1 MSFRKRNSH
10 TKSKRADST
19 KIHVVVRVRPRI
31 AEDLDSTIHK
41 RPGAS
46 AYEECVEE
54 DEARSSVFLKKPYFD
69 TREFAFDCVLGRG
82 ATQAQAYE
90 AVARGVVDDVMA
102 GFNGTILAYGQ
113 TGTGKTHTIYGP
125 LSYWRRPGRTSW
137 IEPSASAAGS
147 ARAAQL
153 QEGGL
158 LPQLELSG
166 IVTRAALQIFATVDE
181 RRAAD
186 AARSMQFA
194 VSLSSLQIYQ
204 ESTSDLLAD
213 PAHSPP
219 LQVREDPAHGVY
231 VEGLSEHPVTSPE
244 HVLELVHESAT
255 NRATCST
262 SMNRASSRS
271 HALLL
276 LRVEQANLPPDEPPP
291 DDDASNGVSAA
302 SEATTALAV
311 RRAVL
316 SIVDL
321 AGSERVCKSGSEGTR
336 LDEAKRINKSIAALG
351 NCIAALASAPAS
363 GRHVPFRDSKLT
375 RLLMSSLGGN
385 TKTALC
391 VTVGPALHNYDETF
405 CTLLLATRAMAVKNY
420 ARVNERLE
428 RPRGDGMGDHEQK
441 ALYKQMQA
449 LQSEVDRLRRKENE
463 ALPREALPRAMPRAV
478 TPATSDGGTSDF
490 SSYQDLADHGLGA
503 PTPMPHAAV
512 AALQAAGR
520 AASFPRSASHSR
532 SASATS
538 SPSMARHS
546 SSELPRPHSAASLAS
561 LTQAAREHVPAWSE
575 VAWFPGE
582 QAAAAAQRQQ
592 QQQIYEQQQQQQA
605 EQAVQQLASLS
616 SSRPPSL
623 APSPLVGRPP
633 ADWPAA
639 AAPPA
644 SPAVSTADFDAAVAA
659 ASAAAVAPPAP
670 PPPTLPPPRPPPPR
684 RRARARRRPRR
695 RRTTRASCSS
705 GSRAG
710 ATARRRA
717 TLC

>member
-1 MSFRKRNSH
+1 M
-10 TKSKRADST
+10 
-19 KIHVVVRVRPRI
+19 I
-31 AEDLDSTIHK
+31 AVHK
-41 RPGAS
+41 RPGVFGVAR
-46 AYEECVEE
+46 CRLEE
-54 DEARSSVFLKKPYFD
+54 DGALVGLPQDGRTSTRASSPSTACSAA
-69 TREFAFDCVLGRG
+69 TRR
-82 ATQAQAYE
+82 AQAYE

-137 IEPSASAAGS
+137 IEARRRRRPP

-153 QEGGL
+153 HEAGL

-375 RLLMSSLGGN
+375 RLLGSPRLGGN
-385 TKTALC
+385 TKTALN
-391 VTVGPALHNYDETF
+391 A
-405 CTLLLATRAMAVKNY
+405 
-420 ARVNERLE
+420 
-428 RPRGDGMGDHEQK
+428 
-441 ALYKQMQA
+441 
-449 LQSEVDRLRRKENE
+449 
-463 ALPREALPRAMPRAV
+463 
-478 TPATSDGGTSDF
+478 
-490 SSYQDLADHGLGA
+490 
-503 PTPMPHAAV
+503 
-512 AALQAAGR
+512 
-520 AASFPRSASHSR
+520 
-532 SASATS
+532 
-538 SPSMARHS
+538 
-546 SSELPRPHSAASLAS
+546 
-561 LTQAAREHVPAWSE
+561 
-575 VAWFPGE
+575 
-582 QAAAAAQRQQ
+582 
-592 QQQIYEQQQQQQA
+592 
-605 EQAVQQLASLS
+605 
-616 SSRPPSL
+616 
-623 APSPLVGRPP
+623 
-633 ADWPAA
+633 
-639 AAPPA
+639 
-644 SPAVSTADFDAAVAA
+644 
-659 ASAAAVAPPAP
+659 
-670 PPPTLPPPRPPPPR
+670 
-684 RRARARRRPRR
+684 
-695 RRTTRASCSS
+695 
-705 GSRAG
+705 
-710 ATARRRA
+710 
-717 TLC
+717 

>member
-82 ATQAQAYE
+82 ATQAGDE

-219 LQVREDPAHGVY
+219 LQVREDPPTA
-231 VEGLSEHPVTSPE
+231 
-244 HVLELVHESAT
+244 
-255 NRATCST
+255 ST
-262 SMNRASSRS
+262 SRGSRS
-271 HALLL
+271 
-276 LRVEQANLPPDEPPP
+276 
-291 DDDASNGVSAA
+291 
-302 SEATTALAV
+302 
-311 RRAVL
+311 
-316 SIVDL
+316 
-321 AGSERVCKSGSEGTR
+321 TR
-336 LDEAKRINKSIAALG
+336 
-351 NCIAALASAPAS
+351 
-363 GRHVPFRDSKLT
+363 
-375 RLLMSSLGGN
+375 
-385 TKTALC
+385 
-391 VTVGPALHNYDETF
+391 
-405 CTLLLATRAMAVKNY
+405 
-420 ARVNERLE
+420 
-428 RPRGDGMGDHEQK
+428 
-441 ALYKQMQA
+441 
-449 LQSEVDRLRRKENE
+449 
-463 ALPREALPRAMPRAV
+463 
-478 TPATSDGGTSDF
+478 
-490 SSYQDLADHGLGA
+490 
-503 PTPMPHAAV
+503 
-512 AALQAAGR
+512 
-520 AASFPRSASHSR
+520 
-532 SASATS
+532 
-538 SPSMARHS
+538 
-546 SSELPRPHSAASLAS
+546 
-561 LTQAAREHVPAWSE
+561 
-575 VAWFPGE
+575 
-582 QAAAAAQRQQ
+582 
-592 QQQIYEQQQQQQA
+592 
-605 EQAVQQLASLS
+605 
-616 SSRPPSL
+616 
-623 APSPLVGRPP
+623 
-633 ADWPAA
+633 
-639 AAPPA
+639 
-644 SPAVSTADFDAAVAA
+644 
-659 ASAAAVAPPAP
+659 
-670 PPPTLPPPRPPPPR
+670 
-684 RRARARRRPRR
+684 
-695 RRTTRASCSS
+695 
-705 GSRAG
+705 
-710 ATARRRA
+710 
-717 TLC
+717 